1 MRILVIGGTRFVGY
15 QLVWRLLAAG
25 HQLTLLNRGSTP
37 DPFGPRVE
45 RVRLDRTSAAFEEQL
60 AGRSFDAA
68 VDFAG
73 YTGDDARQVVR
84 VLGGGHVGHYIS
96 ISTGQ
101 VYLVREGCPRPSRET
116 DYDGPVMPAPADD
129 PVDLADWRYGVHKR
143 DAEDVLE
150 AAWSA
155 DRFPV
160 TRLRLPIVNGE
171 RDHSRRLESY
181 LWRILDG
188 GPVLLPDGGQQIT
201 RHVYS
206 GSVVKAITAL
216 LGNPATFGQVYNL
229 AQDETPTLAALV
241 SMLAEML
248 GAPARLLPVDSSTL
262 LAAQLNPRAFS
273 PFSAPWMSYLDPA
286 KAKEALGFRHE
297 PLPHY
302 LEKIVSNFINHPP
315 ETPPENYRFRA
326 AERALAAR
334 LEG

>member
-1 MRILVIGGTRFVGY
+1 M
-15 QLVWRLLAAG
+15 
-25 HQLTLLNRGSTP
+25 P
-37 DPFGPRVE
+37 DPFGPQVE
-45 RVRLDRTSAAFEEQL
+45 RLQLDRTSAAFEEQL

-84 VLGGGHVGHYIS
+84 VLGGGHVGHYIF

-101 VYLVREGCPRPSRET
+101 VYLVREGCPKPSRET
-116 DYDGPVMPAPADD
+116 DYDGPVMPAPAD
-129 PVDLADWRYGVHKR
+129 PVDLADWRYGVFKR
-143 DAEDVLE
+143 EAEDVLA
-150 AAWSA
+150 AAWNA

-160 TRLRLPIVNGE
+160 TRLRLPMVNGE
-171 RDHSRRLESY
+171 RDHFRRIESY

-188 GPVLLPDGGQQIT
+188 GPVILPDGGTQIT

-206 GSVVKAITAL
+206 GSVVKTIAGL

-241 SMLAEML
+241 SMLAETL
-248 GAPARLLPVDSSTL
+248 GAPARLLPVDSAAL
-262 LAAQLNPRAFS
+262 LAAQLNPQDFS
-273 PFSAPWMSYLDPA
+273 PFSARWMSYLDPTR
-286 KAKEALGFRHE
+286 AKEALGFRHE
-297 PLPHY
+297 PLPQY

-315 ETPPENYRFRA
+315 ETPPENYRLRS

-334 LEG
+334 L